1 MANDGIVAKNGL
13 AMDGGRVLKSK
24 NPYLRYGLALLVAAL
39 ALLLRQAL
47 DPLLGSNNPFHTLWL
62 AVVFSAWYCGVGPAI
77 VTTLA
82 GMAGV
87 AYWFMA
93 PYHSFAVSDRD
104 QIFGLI
110 GFLIFSAIIIT
121 ISEVNRR
128 NFMRC
133 QTAEYELRSVK
144 SDLEKR
150 VSERTEEL
158 LGANDN
164 LRELSARLL
173 RLRDEEHRRI
183 ARELHDSVGQLLAA
197 INMNTGV
204 VKRELD
210 SLSPN
215 AQALLHENSQMI
227 DEVIRQIR
235 TLSYLLHP
243 PQLDESG
250 LPSALQWFVDGFA
263 KRSEIQVK
271 LEIAEDFPRLTEEA
285 ETSIFRTVQEC
296 LTNIHRHSGS
306 STAEI
311 CLQRKDGKLEIEV
324 RDKGKGISGHRQ
336 KAIGAPGPIG
346 VGVRGMRE
354 RWRQLGG
361 SLEILSNGNGTI
373 VKASIPEPKAE
384 AAAANVGT
392 P

>member
-1 MANDGIVAKNGL
+1 
-13 AMDGGRVLKSK
+13 
-24 NPYLRYGLALLVAAL
+24 
-39 ALLLRQAL
+39 
-47 DPLLGSNNPFHTLWL
+47 
-62 AVVFSAWYCGVGPAI
+62 
-77 VTTLA
+77 
-82 GMAGV
+82 
-87 AYWFMA
+87 
-93 PYHSFAVSDRD
+93 
-104 QIFGLI
+104 
-110 GFLIFSAIIIT
+110 
-121 ISEVNRR
+121 
-128 NFMRC
+128 
-133 QTAEYELRSVK
+133 
-144 SDLEKR
+144 

-263 KRSEIQVK
+263 KRSEIEVK

-306 STAEI
+306 PTAEI
-311 CLQRKDGKLEIEV
+311 CLQRRDGKLEIEV

-361 SLEILSNGNGTI
+361 SLEILSTANGTI
-373 VKASIPEPKAE
+373 VKASIPEPKAD